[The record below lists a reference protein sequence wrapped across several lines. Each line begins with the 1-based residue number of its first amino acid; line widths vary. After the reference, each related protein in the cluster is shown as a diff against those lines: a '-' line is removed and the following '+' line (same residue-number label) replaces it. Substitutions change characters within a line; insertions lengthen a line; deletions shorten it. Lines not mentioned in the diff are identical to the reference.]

1 MNLIEEVPNLE
12 ITYFPKVRGK
22 LKFQSRLIIYHLP
35 NLGKSLNSA
44 EPTEVVS
51 DGSGRKGQNVPY
63 YPINALIV

>member
-1 MNLIEEVPNLE
+1 MNLIEEGPNLE

-44 EPTEVVS
+44 EPTEVRLVMAVEE
-51 DGSGRKGQNVPY
+51 RARMC
-63 YPINALIV
+63 PITLLMP